1 MGAGRPGP
9 RGRAKIAGV
18 TSTDDAHAAVD
29 GGSETIRPRV
39 ILRQAARAPDSYAL
53 LLLLL
58 VIDYVIL
65 SVGWTGSWALIV
77 TTGFLGLTA
86 VLAFHTSR
94 VGGAPFMVVVVGVGL
109 AMVSA
114 VVAAIDTQEQV
125 RGLPFILMSLVVVG
139 CPIAIL
145 SRIARHTRVTAETL
159 LGAICVYILIGLF
172 FAYVDL
178 AYQFIADTSY
188 FAQPGQHGPS
198 DFVYFSYITM
208 TTVGYGDLSP
218 ATGFPRTTSVLE
230 ALMGQIFLVVL
241 VSRLV
246 AMYTPGSAA
255 SRRARLRARFEGS
268 ASVAGDD
275 QSDVDEPGADP
286 DE

>member
-1 MGAGRPGP
+1 
-9 RGRAKIAGV
+9 V
-18 TSTDDAHAAVD
+18 TSDNRAQTAVSSR
-29 GGSETIRPRV
+29 SETIRRGG
-39 ILRQAARAPDSYAL
+39 ILGQAARAPDSYAL

-58 VIDYVIL
+58 IIDYVIL

-77 TTGFLGLTA
+77 TTALLGLTA

-94 VGGAPFMVVVVGVGL
+94 VGGVPFRVVVVCAGL
-109 AMVSA
+109 AMI
-114 VVAAIDTQEQV
+114 AAIAAAISGQEQT
-125 RGLPFILMSLVVVG
+125 RGVPFILMSLLVVG

-159 LGAICVYILIGLF
+159 LGAICVYIFIGLF

-178 AYQFIADTSY
+178 AYQFVTGTSY
-188 FAQPGQHGPS
+188 FAQPGHHGPS
-198 DFVYFSYITM
+198 DFIYFSFITM

-218 ATGFPRTTSVLE
+218 AKGLPRTTAVLE

-246 AMYTPGSAA
+246 AMYTPRSGA
-255 SRRARLRARFEGS
+255 SRRAMLRRSEGS
-268 ASVAGDD
+268 DSAADDD
-275 QSDVDEPGADP
+275 QSDGYESDAGPLE
-286 DE
+286 

>member
-1 MGAGRPGP
+1 MPHSDPVEDRSP
-9 RGRAKIAGV
+9 
-18 TSTDDAHAAVD
+18 
-29 GGSETIRPRV
+29 
-39 ILRQAARAPDSYAL
+39 YA
-53 LLLLL
+53 
-58 VIDYVIL
+58 
-65 SVGWTGSWALIV
+65 
-77 TTGFLGLTA
+77 
-86 VLAFHTSR
+86 
-94 VGGAPFMVVVVGVGL
+94 
-109 AMVSA
+109 
-114 VVAAIDTQEQV
+114 
-125 RGLPFILMSLVVVG
+125 
-139 CPIAIL
+139 C
-145 SRIARHTRVTAETL
+145 VTAETL

-255 SRRARLRARFEGS
+255 SRPGQAAGPVRRERFGRGRRPIRCGRTGRRPRRVGEESGRFHPVIS
-268 ASVAGDD
+268 
-275 QSDVDEPGADP
+275 
-286 DE
+286 